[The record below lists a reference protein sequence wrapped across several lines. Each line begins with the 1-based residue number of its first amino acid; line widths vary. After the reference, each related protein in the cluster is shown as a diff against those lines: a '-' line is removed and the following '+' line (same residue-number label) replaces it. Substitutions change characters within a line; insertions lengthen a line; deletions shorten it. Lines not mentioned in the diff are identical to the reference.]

1 MKWNRTKLEDG
12 EGIVH
17 VSSKGKENYR
27 IIKRRRG
34 LYEVFMEC
42 QEGSKGVEG
51 RPFPVHF
58 QWYYLTN
65 FRNPTDAKKFVE
77 GYDVGII
84 GVTPWEREPYEIKQD
99 K

>member
-1 MKWNRTKLEDG
+1 MKWNRKNLEDG
-12 EGIVH
+12 VVH
-17 VSSKGKENYR
+17 VSSKGNENYG

-42 QEGSKGVEG
+42 KEGSKGPEG
-51 RPFPVHF
+51 RPIPVHF
-58 QWYYLTN
+58 KWYYLTN
-65 FRNPTDAKKFVE
+65 FRYPSEAKKFVE
-77 GYDVGII
+77 GYDRGSL